1 MIYLLEVR
9 TEVHI
14 SGMSFDFGKYA
25 FSYFLFSF
33 SKALHRDLKRSNI
46 NVNFN
51 PLLHSIIY
59 IGHLT
64 GILILKFEGI
74 IKEFSYG
81 SRVYE
86 SVDDGRLS
94 WSKGLIIFV
103 LNYSVI
109 LHNNWSTFLQCLI
122 YVWDSLVPL
131 YYIIV
136 TVENNLFYDS
146 QLACTEIRHILWF
159 TFVHF

>member
-25 FSYFLFSF
+25 FSYFLLAF

-59 IGHLT
+59 KGHLT

-74 IKEFSYG
+74 IEEFFYG

-94 WSKGLIIFV
+94 CSKGLIIFV
-103 LNYSVI
+103 LLNYSVI
-109 LHNNWSTFLQCLI
+109 LHNNSSTFLQCLI
-122 YVWDSLVPL
+122 YV
-131 YYIIV
+131 
-136 TVENNLFYDS
+136 
-146 QLACTEIRHILWF
+146 
-159 TFVHF
+159 